1 MDFSDLFSEYSID
14 FVDHSQFV
22 LNALLAALLSW
33 LLSMYYTKYGHAVG
47 NRSKFSNNFIL
58 LALTT
63 MLIIYIVKSSIALSL
78 GLVGALSI
86 VRFRAAIKEPEE
98 LTYLFLVIG
107 IGLGM
112 GANQAGITIL
122 AFVLIMAL
130 LILKTSTQKNKIKRL
145 DNEMVLNVSSS
156 VVDEQGI
163 NAILIQHLAGV
174 ELRRLSH
181 DKGTVRMSY
190 VLEID
195 SLDQLSNVKNELLQK
210 DPSAEISFIDN
221 KNLAQ

>member
-14 FVDHSQFV
+14 LVDHSQFV

-33 LLSMYYTKYGHAVG
+33 LLSIYYTKYGNAVG
-47 NRSKFSNNFIL
+47 NRSSFSNNFIL

-112 GANQAGITIL
+112 GANQAGITVL

-130 LILKTSTQKNKIKRL
+130 MILKTSTQKNKLKRL
-145 DNEMVLNVSSS
+145 DNQMVLNVSSATI
-156 VVDEQGI
+156 DEQGI
-163 NAILIQHLAGV
+163 NALLVQHISGV
-174 ELRRLSH
+174 ELRRLSQ
-181 DKGTVRMSY
+181 DNGVIRMTY
-190 VLEID
+190 VLDID
-195 SLDQLSNVKNELLQK
+195 NLEQLSRVKHELLDK
-210 DPSAEISFIDN
+210 DPATEFSFIDN

>member
-1 MDFSDLFSEYSID
+1 MDISLIWLSLEE
-14 FVDHSQFV
+14 HSQFI
-22 LNALLAALLSW
+22 LNALLAAFLSW
-33 LLSMYYTKYGHAVG
+33 CLSIYYTKYGKAIG
-47 NRSKFSNNFIL
+47 NRSKFSNNFML

-86 VRFRAAIKEPEE
+86 VRFRAAIKDPEE

-130 LILKTSTQKNKIKRL
+130 LILKRIFGSRAEKI
-145 DNEMVLNVSSS
+145 
-156 VVDEQGI
+156 
-163 NAILIQHLAGV
+163 
-174 ELRRLSH
+174 
-181 DKGTVRMSY
+181 
-190 VLEID
+190 
-195 SLDQLSNVKNELLQK
+195 
-210 DPSAEISFIDN
+210 
-221 KNLAQ
+221 

>member
-1 MDFSDLFSEYSID
+1 M
-14 FVDHSQFV
+14 
-22 LNALLAALLSW
+22 AALLTW
-33 LLSMYYTKYGHAVG
+33 LLSLYYNKYGRAIG

-86 VRFRAAIKEPEE
+86 VRFRAAIKDPEE

-130 LILKTSTQKNKIKRL
+130 LILKSSTQKKKLASL
-145 DNEMVLNVSSS
+145 DSQMVFNVSSQ
-156 VVDEQGI
+156 V
-163 NAILIQHLAGV
+163 LAESKVNTLLVKHFSGV
-174 ELRRLSH
+174 ELKRLSQ
-181 DKGTVRMSY
+181 DGGELRMTYQIEAETLHQISS
-190 VLEID
+190 VKQ
-195 SLDQLSNVKNELLQK
+195 SLLDA
-210 DPSAEISFIDN
+210 DPQASISFIDN
-221 KNLAQ
+221 QNMSH